1 MPLFTPIGPAAS
13 PRTKPAPGTPAARAL
28 ALAPSAPSALVPHTN
43 GLTSKKPPSND
54 GHPDGLVAYQ
64 FARALEQMLV
74 RQETRR
80 LAGDGDAV
88 MSDASPPSAGI
99 PLELSLQLVTAYEAI
114 CEEEAARLDT
124 LLSHSSAG
132 DAAPAL
138 AAEREVLRGERN
150 SWNLLRWLYHDWTAG
165 RQAAPP
171 AFPEP
176 PADWARALREL
187 GPQPGGG
194 ESSPSPTP
202 GGLSGAPA
210 EAGLACAL
218 LHDEAVQEAAILA
231 ADPLLDLGLRAVAWL
246 EGIAADA
253 LRTKGYA
260 ALDAHPRNTAFLINQ
275 GVGDAPSSLDPDA
288 PFREGKSLDGRD
300 LEAQAAMLRA
310 LWHYVRAGQIR
321 EAQGVLPRLA
331 PVVAGGVDRRRD
343 GVAVGWRQ
351 GQVGRQPAAIAVA
364 RRVRG
369 DREAGGGAEGR
380 GGVRRRGCGLRG
392 AIRLRRGA
400 PPARHA
406 APHHTTPRR
415 THLTPHTPHPLPSSL
430 QLLDTHVTP
439 RCASWEDALW
449 ARLRLPLRAR
459 LATLQ
464 SSLSAAADDWPRPAP
479 GVGAD
484 DLAPQLDVRRAQLQ
498 SALAAQRLPFAEL
511 KRLIAAAAAD
521 PADPAAAD
529 GTAAAAAAAAAGAH
543 RELQGAILRLR
554 AAQAPGRPPT
564 ARGAPTCRRR
574 RCPTRRRPTSAP
586 SAPSSPRMPT
596 CTSPQRRRAR
606 RRRRRR
612 RAAPR
617 VGSSPTASASAPT
630 SVSSSRGSRTPGP
643 PAAASAAARA
653 RARAAGLGRR

>member
-88 MSDASPPSAGI
+88 MSDAAPPSAGI

-194 ESSPSPTP
+194 ESSPSTTP

-321 EAQGVLPRLA
+321 EAQEYCRASRQWWRAASIGGGTAWQWDAAKGKWVGNPRRSL
-331 PVVAGGVDRRRD
+331 
-343 GVAVGWRQ
+343 WR
-351 GQVGRQPAAIAVA
+351 GACAAIAKRAAA
-364 RRVRG
+364 RKG
-369 DREAGGGAEGR
+369 EAGYDDEAAVYAVLSDCVE
-380 GGVRRRGCGLRG
+380 VRR
-392 AIRLRRGA
+392 
-400 PPARHA
+400 P
-406 APHHTTPRR
+406 PRR
-415 THLTPHTPHPLPSSL
+415 RTPPPPPTPHHTPHPVLPPPSSYSCS
-430 QLLDTHVTP
+430 TP
-439 RCASWEDALW
+439 
-449 ARLRLPLRAR
+449 
-459 LATLQ
+459 T
-464 SSLSAAADDWPRPAP
+464 
-479 GVGAD
+479 
-484 DLAPQLDVRRAQLQ
+484 
-498 SALAAQRLPFAEL
+498 
-511 KRLIAAAAAD
+511 
-521 PADPAAAD
+521 
-529 GTAAAAAAAAAGAH
+529 
-543 RELQGAILRLR
+543 
-554 AAQAPGRPPT
+554 
-564 ARGAPTCRRR
+564 
-574 RCPTRRRPTSAP
+574 
-586 SAPSSPRMPT
+586 
-596 CTSPQRRRAR
+596 
-606 RRRRRR
+606 
-612 RAAPR
+612 
-617 VGSSPTASASAPT
+617 
-630 SVSSSRGSRTPGP
+630 
-643 PAAASAAARA
+643 
-653 RARAAGLGRR
+653 

>member
-88 MSDASPPSAGI
+88 MSDAAPPSAGI

-321 EAQGVLPRLA
+321 EAQEYCRASRQWWRAASIGGGTAWQWDASKGKWLGNPRRSLWRGACAAIAKRAAARKGEAGYDDEAAVYAVLSDCVEVRLATPPPTTPHPAAPPNSPHPSPPPLLPTAARHPRHPSLRELGGCAVGAPPPPPPRPPRLPPVLPLDSRRRLA
-331 PVVAGGVDRRRD
+331 PPRAERRR
-343 GVAVGWRQ
+343 R
-351 GQVGRQPAAIAVA
+351 RSRAAA
-364 RRVRG
+364 RRPPRAAPE
-369 DREAGGGAEGR
+369 RA
-380 GGVRRRGCGLRG
+380 RG
-392 AIRLRRGA
+392 AA
-400 PPARHA
+400 PP
-406 APHHTTPRR
+406 
-415 THLTPHTPHPLPSSL
+415 L
-430 QLLDTHVTP
+430 
-439 RCASWEDALW
+439 
-449 ARLRLPLRAR
+449 
-459 LATLQ
+459 
-464 SSLSAAADDWPRPAP
+464 
-479 GVGAD
+479 
-484 DLAPQLDVRRAQLQ
+484 RRAQ
-498 SALAAQRLPFAEL
+498 
-511 KRLIAAAAAD
+511 
-521 PADPAAAD
+521 
-529 GTAAAAAAAAAGAH
+529 
-543 RELQGAILRLR
+543 
-554 AAQAPGRPPT
+554 APH
-564 ARGAPTCRRR
+564 
-574 RCPTRRRPTSAP
+574 
-586 SAPSSPRMPT
+586 
-596 CTSPQRRRAR
+596 R
-606 RRRRRR
+606 RRRRRPR
-612 RAAPR
+612 RSRRRRWHGGGGGGGGGGRAP
-617 VGSSPTASASAPT
+617 
-630 SVSSSRGSRTPGP
+630 
-643 PAAASAAARA
+643 
-653 RARAAGLGRR
+653 